1 MRVLQLCNK
10 SPWPPV
16 EGGSIAMKAMTDS
29 MLTQGHVVKV
39 LAMSTS
45 KCPVKTEDIPDD
57 FKEKT
62 RFSTGKVDLRVRPVK
77 AFFSLF
83 KRNSYIVKR
92 FESDD
97 FRNALRNT
105 LLARQFD
112 IIILE
117 TLYLTPYLEDIRE
130 MSNAAVVLRSH
141 NVEHKIWKRYAANT
155 RAPLKKWYLKKL
167 SKELERYEKN
177 HINDYD
183 GILPITSIDK
193 DFYENQGARG
203 LIMAHPFALD
213 TKKHQQRSTNRDNSC
228 LFHLGSMD
236 WLPNQEG
243 ISWFLDK
250 VWHNVKRQHPQL
262 NFCLAGRNIPLEMM
276 RRRDPGLII
285 DGEVPDA
292 HNYMQSKNIMIV
304 PLFSGSG
311 IRIKIVEG
319 MLNKNVIITTT
330 VGAEGIDCEP
340 GKHLLIA
347 NNETEFEEK
356 INWCM
361 ENPSEARQIG
371 EAASTLVSEKY
382 DMKESALRLTQ
393 YFQQL
398 KNTQDS

>member
-1 MRVLQLCNK
+1 MRVLQLCSK

-29 MLTQGHVVKV
+29 MLRQGHVVKV

-45 KCPVKTEDIPDD
+45 KCPVKTEDIPDN
-57 FKEKT
+57 FREQT
-62 RFSTGKVDLRVRPVK
+62 RFSTGRVDLTVRPIK
-77 AFFSLF
+77 AFFNLF
-83 KRNSYIVKR
+83 NRNSYIVKR

-117 TLYLTPYLEDIRE
+117 TLYLTPYMEDIRE
-130 MSNAAVVLRSH
+130 MSNAAVVLRAH
-141 NVEHKIWKRYAANT
+141 NVEHKIWERYAANSHV
-155 RAPLKKWYLKKL
+155 PLKRWYLKKL
-167 SKELERYEKN
+167 SKELERYEKS

-183 GILPITSIDK
+183 GILPITSVDK
-193 DFYENQGARG
+193 EFYENQGARG

-213 TKKHQQRSTNRDNSC
+213 TENHQQKIKNRDNNC

-250 VWHNVKRQHPQL
+250 VWQNVKKQHPGL
-262 NFCLAGRNIPLEMM
+262 NFCLAGRNIPLWMM
-276 RRRDPGLII
+276 RRQEPGLVI

-292 HNYMQSKNIMIV
+292 HDYMQSKNIMVV

-319 MLNKNVIITTT
+319 MLNKNAIITTAI
-330 VGAEGIDCEP
+330 GAEGIDCEP

-347 NNETEFEEK
+347 NNEAEFEEK

-361 ENPSEARQIG
+361 DNPEETRLIG
-371 EAASTLVSEKY
+371 EAASQLVKEKY
-382 DMKESALRLTQ
+382 NIQESSLRLTE

-398 KNTQDS
+398 NNRNNN